1 MRSGICMAAL
11 TGLLVFIASTSQA
24 QASPPNL
31 AGTWRVNTPEGP
43 REVIIRPDSSA
54 SFGEETIRWRVI
66 GDSIFLAFGEEW
78 VGYTFKLRGNE
89 LTVSGG
95 DLEEPMQL
103 KRIGPPVPRPEG
115 VPLPPAPP
123 MKRPAAREAAT
134 PPYSR

>member
-1 MRSGICMAAL
+1 
-11 TGLLVFIASTSQA
+11 
-24 QASPPNL
+24 
-31 AGTWRVNTPEGP
+31 VNTPDGP

-66 GDSIFLAFGEEW
+66 GDSIFLAFGDDW
-78 VGYTFKLRGNE
+78 VGYVFKLKGNE

-103 KRIGPPVPRPEG
+103 KRVGPPAPRPEG

-123 MKRPAAREAAT
+123 MKRPVARESAR
-134 PPYSR
+134 PPSSP